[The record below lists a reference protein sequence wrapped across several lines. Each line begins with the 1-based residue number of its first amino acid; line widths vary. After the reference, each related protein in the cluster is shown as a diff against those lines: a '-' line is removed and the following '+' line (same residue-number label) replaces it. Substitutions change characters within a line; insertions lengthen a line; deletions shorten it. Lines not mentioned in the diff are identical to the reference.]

1 MGGYVFLGF
10 LWGAA
15 LVAAWWV
22 TCKLGVEHDMVVL
35 PAILAVMGGVVTVVV
50 FFLWV
55 LALSGIAPRAL
66 SGG

>member
-1 MGGYVFLGF
+1 MDGYVFLGF

-15 LVAAWWV
+15 LVGIWWV
-22 TCKLGVEHDMVVL
+22 TCKLGIEHDVIVFPGM
-35 PAILAVMGGVVTVVV
+35 LAVTGAVVTVVV

-55 LALSGIAPRAL
+55 LELSGVVPRAL